1 MHINQ
6 YLEEGFINL
15 NAYIQKKKVGKL
27 MNKAPSPGAK
37 KDGIRNQRKQ
47 KNIIKIRL

>member
-1 MHINQ
+1 MTQINQ

-15 NAYIQKKKVGKL
+15 NAYIQKREVWKL

-37 KDGIRNQRKQ
+37 RDGRGDQRK
-47 KNIIKIRL
+47 